1 MKNIPVS
8 IQVSLDTSGAG
19 QHWKQQL
26 QQYRLLGY
34 SLIELDFQAF
44 KQIAPEVLVL
54 ELERNHL
61 RISGIKVAE
70 DFSIEGKTI
79 EVITQF
85 YQLLPKFPVR
95 MMEKLQVIIEAKE
108 AEEELRV
115 DLKAG
120 YWHNLLK
127 NLQLFS
133 AFMSSVFSI
142 ETLILPGREGLTAGK
157 NYFSQLIQENH
168 QLGLLLDTEN
178 VAYQQLD
185 PLKVLQ
191 EWQGVIRSL
200 HLKDVTEGIFSKGAA
215 KREVETFLGE
225 GVIDFGLLYD
235 ELADNDFVQ
244 CVSVK
249 PILPE
254 TAPDYWEECKG
265 TLRFLNEIGFNK
277 K

>member
-8 IQVSLDTSGAG
+8 IQVSLDTSGNN
-19 QHWKQQL
+19 QRWKQQL

-34 SLIELDFQAF
+34 SLIELPFEAF
-44 KQIAPEVLVL
+44 KQIAPEVLAL

-61 RISGIKVAE
+61 SISAIKVIE
-70 DFSIEGKTI
+70 DFSIEEKAI
-79 EVITQF
+79 EVIIQMD
-85 YQLLPKFPVR
+85 QRLPKFPVR
-95 MMEKLQVIIEAKE
+95 IVEKLQVIIEAKE

-133 AFMSSVFSI
+133 DFMGSVFSI
-142 ETLILPGREGLTAGK
+142 ETLIQPGWAGLTAGK

-168 QLGLLLDTEN
+168 QLGLWMDTEN

-191 EWQGVIRSL
+191 EWRGMIRSL
-200 HLKDVTEGIFSKGAA
+200 HLRDVTEEIFSRGAA

-225 GVIDFGLLYD
+225 GVIDFGLLYE
-235 ELADNDFVQ
+235 ELTDNGFIQ
-244 CVSVK
+244 YVSVK

-254 TAPDYWEECKG
+254 TAPDYWNECQG
-265 TLRFLNEIGFNK
+265 TLHYLREVGFN
-277 K
+277 